1 MWYRS
6 TQNNIYQLNQRNV
19 PLLMH
24 KPHTPEES
32 SMVELEASLR
42 PSMASADLPD
52 LVGNMW
58 NTEGSLP
65 DIDTMGRYVTS
76 WNSDYET
83 PTWNRYSPSNICKAG
98 VKGMTNARFPSKTVE
113 FS

>member
-1 MWYRS
+1 MLYRS
-6 TQNNIYQLNQRNV
+6 TSTNNCQYAQRHI
-19 PLLMH
+19 PLLMSQ
-24 KPHTPEES
+24 PLAPAES

-65 DIDTMGRYVTS
+65 EIDTMGRYVTS